1 MLSACEDLNAING
14 EGWWMVDVTVFPLGD
29 STWHTSF
36 GNVGKNRPKPQN
48 STIVNECYIEIHGVN
63 GSVNNPRSTQ
73 LRWSILELCLL
84 SLCTGML
91 KTLTSQRTMNPAF
104 QDLNALSFTS
114 LSCKGFSCSGVQV
127 ELTQDLH
134 CTSDSTNPPATCG
147 HGNFSF
153 VADQMRREH
162 VVKCGGSACYAADFS
177 FVSSNIRFTCDS
189 NGFDSS
195 GACNRSSIALLES
208 KTCLDLICGE
218 NDCKGEGLD
227 QIRVRITDPETSKC
241 YYQGPEHRRPSM
253 CTATKSHQCPT
264 TSRARPCCKDAEET
278 DCAECCTIRSLGSGF
293 IQAIARERAMGTDTI
308 TATPTTTMYTSITQ
322 ILLRTTSSTSAATTI
337 TQIQLTTTTSTAPPT
352 TAAPTPRRERRAKR
366 RAQRRQQRQARR
378 R

>member
-1 MLSACEDLNAING
+1 MIRCWHRWLFFLALSMAERCEEDSSLLQTRSDGALQSGQRPCEADLNAING

-48 STIVNECYIEIHGVN
+48 STIVNECYIEIHG
-63 GSVNNPRSTQ
+63 
-73 LRWSILELCLL
+73 
-84 SLCTGML
+84 
-91 KTLTSQRTMNPAF
+91 
-104 QDLNALSFTS
+104 DLNALSFTS

>member
-91 KTLTSQRTMNPAF
+91 KTLTSQRTMDPAF

-177 FVSSNIRFTCDS
+177 FAPGHVCFV
-189 NGFDSS
+189 G
-195 GACNRSSIALLES
+195 
-208 KTCLDLICGE
+208 
-218 NDCKGEGLD
+218 
-227 QIRVRITDPETSKC
+227 V
-241 YYQGPEHRRPSM
+241 
-253 CTATKSHQCPT
+253 
-264 TSRARPCCKDAEET
+264 
-278 DCAECCTIRSLGSGF
+278 
-293 IQAIARERAMGTDTI
+293 
-308 TATPTTTMYTSITQ
+308 
-322 ILLRTTSSTSAATTI
+322 AAF
-337 TQIQLTTTTSTAPPT
+337 
-352 TAAPTPRRERRAKR
+352 RRAAGWR
-366 RAQRRQQRQARR
+366 LCGQVY
-378 R
+378 